1 MLPDFVQV
9 KQRVHELLMHFMQG
23 RVRHHLGFMSQV
35 PRVVIPEGQHNRL
48 VRSDGSVDD
57 TKLRRIQGSEEISTD
72 PKKGLHFDEVLQK
85 LDAIA
90 KQMADEQQ
98 RQMFARINEVTE
110 KTGNVTKAPLKDFGL
125 KHLNDM
131 LEKMQIDFDEKGEP
145 RLPSMVCG
153 PKMADSIMAR
163 REEIEADVG
172 EKARKAEIL
181 DLKKEEFRAR
191 ESRRRLV
198 E

>member
-9 KQRVHELLMHFMQG
+9 KQRVNDLLMHYMQG

-57 TKLRRIQGSEEISTD
+57 TKLKKIQGSEEIDTD
-72 PKKGLHFDEVLQK
+72 PKKGIHFDAVLQK
-85 LDAIA
+85 LDTIA

-98 RQMFARINEVTE
+98 RQMFLRINEVTVQ
-110 KTGNVTKAPLKDFGL
+110 TGNVTKAPLKEFGL

-131 LEKMQIDFDEKGEP
+131 LEKIEIDFDEKGEP

-153 PKMADSIMAR
+153 PEMAKSIMSR
-163 REEIEADVG
+163 REDIEKDVV
-172 EKARKAEIL
+172 EKARKADIL
-181 DLKKEEFRAR
+181 AQKKEEFRAR

>member
-1 MLPDFVQV
+1 MLPDFVEV
-9 KQRVHELLMHFMQG
+9 KKRVHELLMHYMQG
-23 RVRHHLGFMSQV
+23 RVQHHLGFMSQV

-57 TKLRRIQGSEEISTD
+57 TKLKKVQGSEEINTD
-72 PKKGLHFDEVLQK
+72 PKNGLHFKAVLQK

-90 KQMADEQQ
+90 KQIADEQQ

-110 KTGNVTKAPLKDFGL
+110 KTGNVTKAPLKEFGL

-131 LEKMQIDFDEKGEP
+131 LEKIEIEFDEKGEP
-145 RLPSMVCG
+145 RLPSMICG
-153 PKMADSIMAR
+153 PKMAESIMAR
-163 REEIEADVG
+163 REQIESDTV

-181 DLKKEEFRAR
+181 ARKKEAFRAR
-191 ESRRRLV
+191 EGRRRLV